1 VNSGIAVSDAS
12 PLIAL
17 NQIERLDLLQAQ
29 FDSVVVPST
38 VAQEVEPSVGILPRW
53 IDRQQIEVAPDF
65 LTHLDPGEREAI
77 ALSMRL
83 TANFLVIDDLPGRHA
98 AERLGIRAIGSLGL
112 LVGAKRRGLISGV
125 QPMMDDL
132 ISNGLHVS
140 DPVYREI
147 LRLAGELSGA

>member
-98 AERLGIRAIGSLGL
+98 AERLGIRVIGSLGL
-112 LVGAKRRGLISGV
+112 LVGAKRRGLISGGRAGVTSEIAVFDAGPPMHRVV
-125 QPMMDDL
+125 QM
-132 ISNGLHVS
+132 
-140 DPVYREI
+140 R
-147 LRLAGELSGA
+147 GESVHIAR